1 MSVLRPRQARMTGL
15 AVTATAFTTSLVTA
29 APAHA
34 LTGAE
39 APSGRYTSVVK
50 LSLGDE
56 ANRRAC
62 TGVLV
67 DEWWVATAASCF
79 TAGAGEQVP
88 AGKPALSAT
97 VTLADGETREVTEI
111 APRAERDLVLARL
124 VLPARGAATVKVSAS
139 APAPGTDLTAAGF
152 GRTKTEW
159 VPGRL
164 HTGTFTLG
172 SADATTLAVTGK
184 GTDALC
190 KGDTGGPLLD
200 AAGEL
205 VGINSRSWQGG
216 CLGVDPAETRTGA
229 IAARTDD
236 LAQWIASTTEPR
248 RSAAAHEAGG
258 TDRVRWADWDGDG
271 KADYISVADNGNVDV
286 WLNRGPNAWAGIGR
300 VATGT
305 TTDRSR
311 VRLADHDGDG
321 KADYWVINPDGS
333 VNVHI
338 NRGGDVGGG
347 WRNLGIIASGIT
359 TKQDQVRFADWDGD
373 GRSDYIT
380 VLDNG
385 HVSVWLNRGDNAWT
399 GIGRVA
405 TGTTTDRS
413 RVRLADWNGD
423 GKADYWVINPNGSV
437 DVHLNTGGDVGG
449 GWKDL
454 GQVASGV
461 TTEHG
466 RVHFAD
472 FDGDAHADF
481 LLRGSG
487 SSTAYSAWLGNG
499 RAGGWSGIGQIASGV

>member
-1 MSVLRPRQARMTGL
+1 MSILRTRRTRMVGL
-15 AVTATAFTTSLVTA
+15 VVTATSVTAGLVTV

-34 LTGAE
+34 LTGSE
-39 APSGRYTSVVK
+39 APSGQYASVVK
-50 LSLGDE
+50 LSVGDE
-56 ANRRAC
+56 TNNRAC
-62 TGVLV
+62 TATLV

-79 TAGAGEQVP
+79 ATVAGQQVP
-88 AGKPALSAT
+88 AGKPALQAT
-97 VTLADGETREVTEI
+97 VTLANGETREVTEI
-111 APRAERDLVLARL
+111 APRAERDLALARL

-139 APAPGTDLTAAGF
+139 APVTATGLSSAGF

-159 VPGRL
+159 VPGKL
-164 HTGTFTLG
+164 HTGTFTLD
-172 SADATTLAVTGK
+172 SATDTTLAITGK
-184 GTDALC
+184 GTDAIC
-190 KGDTGGPLLD
+190 KGDTGGPLLN

-205 VGINSRSWQGG
+205 VGVNSRSWQAG
-216 CLGVDPAETRTGA
+216 CLGTDPAETRTGA

-236 LAQWIASTTEPR
+236 LAQWISKTTEPR
-248 RSAAAHEAGG
+248 RSAAANEAGG
-258 TDRVRWADWDGDG
+258 ADQVRWADWNGDG
-271 KADYISVADNGNVDV
+271 KPDFISIAANGNVSV
-286 WLNRGPNAWAGIGR
+286 WLNSGPNAWQGIGR

-311 VRLADHDGDG
+311 VRLADFDGDG
-321 KADYWVINPDGS
+321 RADYWVINPNGS

-347 WRNLGIIASGIT
+347 WQNLGTVASGVT

-373 GRSDYIT
+373 GRSDFLTIA
-380 VLDNG
+380 DNG
-385 HVSVWLNRGDNAWT
+385 NVSVWLNRGPNAWQ

-437 DVHLNTGGDVGG
+437 DVHTNMGGDVGG
-449 GWKDL
+449 GWSNV

-461 TTEHG
+461 TTEHN

-472 FDGDAHADF
+472 FNGDAHTDF

-487 SSTAYSAWLGNG
+487 NSTAYSAWLGNG
-499 RAGGWSGIGQIASGV
+499 RVGGWNGLGQIASGV